1 MNRLGYRC
9 FSGCVKLETI
19 HFNSLLEISSE
30 GFTNC
35 TKLVNLN
42 NSFQTVT
49 SLGNICFQNCTSI
62 TNLHFPNAGL
72 SNLNGS
78 LGMFQGMSSLV
89 SLFAPNLT
97 LVPNGNNGGGMFA
110 NCINLE
116 NVTLTSLNFIPV
128 NFVLNCTKLTSLN
141 LPNAVSGNLF
151 NAFANTPLLETL
163 YTPQLNT
170 LITNSYRAFYLSG
183 VKNIDFSKINNLS
196 ILANDIFENTTRLL
210 TLDIRS
216 CTTSIGTDASVN
228 NNVFRL
234 IKTGVTIIANAAQ
247 QNINLGQPEP
257 DLLNAISTRGATV
270 IYV

>member
-1 MNRLGYRC
+1 
-9 FSGCVKLETI
+9 
-19 HFNSLLEISSE
+19 
-30 GFTNC
+30 
-35 TKLVNLN
+35 
-42 NSFQTVT
+42 
-49 SLGNICFQNCTSI
+49 
-62 TNLHFPNAGL
+62 
-72 SNLNGS
+72 
-78 LGMFQGMSSLV
+78 
-89 SLFAPNLT
+89 
-97 LVPNGNNGGGMFA
+97 MFA